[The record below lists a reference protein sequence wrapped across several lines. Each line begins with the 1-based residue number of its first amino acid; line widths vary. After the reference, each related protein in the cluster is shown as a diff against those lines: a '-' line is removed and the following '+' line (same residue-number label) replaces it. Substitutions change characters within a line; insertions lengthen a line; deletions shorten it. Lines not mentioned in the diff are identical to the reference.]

1 MLGWALSID
10 SEYAN
15 SGAVDFDGV
24 AVDDGCLSDITS
36 GKWAMS
42 ANAIALRV
50 NSKLQL
56 PVAF

>member
-1 MLGWALSID
+1 MRI
-10 SEYAN
+10 

-24 AVDDGCLSDITS
+24 AAVDNGCLSDITS
-36 GKWAMS
+36 GTWAMS